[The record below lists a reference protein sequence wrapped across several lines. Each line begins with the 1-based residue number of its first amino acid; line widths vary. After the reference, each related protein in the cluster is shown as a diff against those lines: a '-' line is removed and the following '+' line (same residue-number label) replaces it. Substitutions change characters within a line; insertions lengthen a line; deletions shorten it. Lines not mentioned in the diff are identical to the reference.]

1 MRKWILVV
9 AVCVCVPIVAWY
21 GWSFHVSKGARKI
34 DRAMVFVTFHA
45 QSTRCDVRT
54 GVSGARNTLPCEDAA
69 SYIRD
74 VLKEPVGATFAAI
87 DLGNSGAAIASLNSA
102 LEAAGY
108 RSVGTI
114 RAFVSEPEPIAGNR

>member
-1 MRKWILVV
+1 MRKWIFVV
-9 AVCVCVPIVAWY
+9 AVCVCAPIVAWY
-21 GWSFHVSKGARKI
+21 GWSFYVSKDARKI

-54 GVSGARNTLPCEDAA
+54 GVSGARNRLPCDEAA

-74 VLKEPVGATFAAI
+74 ALKAPV
-87 DLGNSGAAIASLNSA
+87 A
-102 LEAAGY
+102 LHLRPSTWGTAVRKLRRSIPHWRPRA

-114 RAFVSEPEPIAGNR
+114 RVSLTVPDPFAGSR